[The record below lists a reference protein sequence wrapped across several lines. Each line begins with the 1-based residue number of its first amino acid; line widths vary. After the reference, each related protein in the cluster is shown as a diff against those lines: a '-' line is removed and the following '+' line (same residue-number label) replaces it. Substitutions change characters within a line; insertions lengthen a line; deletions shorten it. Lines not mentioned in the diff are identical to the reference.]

1 MQNIPLPSTNDS
13 NLVTALI
20 LLNREIEELKKQIAE
35 LKAKVGGA

>member
-35 LKAKVGGA
+35 LKAKVGA